1 MAAKKATATKPKRKS
16 GKKADLAQAVIDAA
30 FRLAALQGWNAS
42 TMSDIAGEAGIS
54 LQELRALHGSKLGIL
69 AAALRRTDEIVLAG
83 TDPSIGEEPVKDRL
97 FDLLIRRLDAMQ
109 PQREAIAAIALD
121 LRRDPRALACFM
133 AGPFR
138 TSMRWML
145 DAARIEPWGP
155 LAGLQEKGLGL
166 VYLNVLR
173 VWLNDDSED
182 LSATMAALDKALGRV
197 DDLVAMLRRGP
208 RLPWRKAADEFV
220 DETADEA

>member
-1 MAAKKATATKPKRKS
+1 MAAKKTTRTSKRKA
-16 GKKADLAQAVIDAA
+16 GKQADPAQAVLDAA

-42 TMSDIAGEAGIS
+42 TMSDIAAEAGIS

-83 TDPSIGEEPVKDRL
+83 TDPDIGEEPVKDRL

-109 PQREAIAAIALD
+109 PEREAIAAIALD

-145 DAARIEPWGP
+145 DAARVEPWGP
-155 LAGLQEKGLGL
+155 LTGLQEKGLGL

-197 DDLVAMLRRGP
+197 DDLVAMIQRGP
-208 RLPWRKAADEFV
+208 RLPRRR
-220 DETADEA
+220 TADEAVEDV